1 MDWLGLKSSVTDIPM
16 DFQLQRLILI
26 DSFSPGRVVIFPLEG
41 GAVLTGRNGR
51 GKTSLLQLL
60 PVFFGENPNRI
71 VGTETNRLNFAG
83 YYLPRLTSYILF
95 EYRRRD
101 VTCLMAMHASESG
114 EEIRYRFVRSTYKPE
129 LFLQPDGRNIISSR
143 DIYGHLRRLN
153 LICSESISSVA
164 EYRAIIQGKTG
175 TGRDRQRQRSL
186 AADFAFVG
194 SGHHLTHIEK
204 IVSGMFLRR
213 TNFEDLQR
221 MVVSCIAEGPGQI
234 ALSTERKKIESWP
247 EHYEAYREVM
257 QEAPCMD
264 QVLAAE
270 MRLLASEA
278 ELGRLHA
285 RLRRLNDH
293 LEEAS
298 RRNRANR
305 ERLTQEADE
314 AETLARRQIELLE
327 GERDAARR
335 EAEDREGR
343 ISALR
348 NQEQDY
354 AKRDLPAKAMRVAD
368 EPRLRDEWEQRRQR
382 KLALLGQQQDI
393 SIRYD
398 GLLLEQRNR
407 FNEERERAQ
416 RERTLLEQGFSPR
429 FRDLEQAKDQALTAL
444 REAHRQAREQVDQRL
459 QALLG
464 EVGGWKE
471 KARNPQA
478 AADIQTAHQAKR
490 DAAAQ
495 AVKALEDART
505 EQQRLEKLRNEAR
518 LAFKEQEARLGQLR
532 GQRQKQVERLQAL
545 RLQQT
550 PGPDSLLYFLRSQRP
565 DWVFDIAKVVRED
578 ILMREDL
585 EPELLDALPSLYGVG
600 VDLERLDAHLAADEQ
615 GLQRE
620 AAEVEARLHSA
631 DAAIAEAGDGL
642 DKRNQ
647 RREAAQQALAMQEA
661 EVQRQ
666 VTQRQS
672 AQEEEQAAGKQVE
685 KSRKEAAAQAQ
696 SMLTELGKQSTVLR
710 GELQTLDQELRDDE
724 GERVSRY
731 TAERTALEAERKQL
745 LDVHDQ
751 TQAELKTAHET
762 QLRVMQREKEHA
774 LRGAG
779 VDTEALSRLEKEISD
794 LERQLQEARN
804 WREVV
809 TQWRLWLEQEW
820 PRRDGW
826 TQEAVAARRTEAD
839 REAALAMLLA
849 EREAARQRVQSEV
862 AALDKEFNRLAREQD
877 TVRQRLTHFTAY
889 PPDTEALGQAFDPA
903 WTLDLLAQQAN
914 ERLREVARELE
925 TIRKHIGEI
934 KRAFVARRGTPPEQF
949 YDAHRQALG
958 PDASERAWIAAF
970 KSWFSSDHD
979 QYRRT
984 LQVEANQIAGAIVAF
999 HRDMETFHRKVQ
1011 QFSRELQQSLDDSLS
1026 FESISR
1032 VTVQIVSVIRELEYW
1047 QSIDGMAEA
1056 HRVWLGQE
1064 GNELPPPEFAA
1075 TLRELLSHWEVR
1087 EGIRAELAS
1096 LIRIQGEVV
1105 ENGQTRVF
1113 RKAADLE
1120 RVSSNGL
1127 SYLIL
1132 CVIFIAFIN
1141 RIRRHAQVQVVWAL
1155 DELKDLDIGNI
1166 EALLATLQRNAI
1178 TLVSAFPDPDV
1189 DVLRLFPHRFSI
1201 EEGRRLVEVRV
1212 MEESEDV

>member
-1 MDWLGLKSSVTDIPM
+1 MTVDSSILEV

-101 VTCLMAMHASESG
+101 VVCLMVMHASESG
-114 EEIRYRFVRSTYKPE
+114 EEIRYRFVRSAYKPD

-143 DIYGHLRRLN
+143 DIYAHLRRLN

-175 TGRDRQRQRSL
+175 AGRDRQRQRSL
-186 AADFAFVG
+186 AADFGFVG
-194 SGHHLTHIEK
+194 GGHLTHIEK
-204 IVSGMFLRR
+204 IVSGMFMRK

-257 QEAPCMD
+257 QEAPRMED
-264 QVLAAE
+264 VLAAE
-270 MRLLASEA
+270 MRLLASEVD
-278 ELGRLHA
+278 LGRLHA

-293 LEEAS
+293 LEEAG

-305 ERLTQEADE
+305 DRLTQEADAAE
-314 AETLARRQIELLE
+314 ALARRQIEQLE

-343 ISALR
+343 VAALQK
-348 NQEQDY
+348 QEQDY
-354 AKRDLPAKAMRVAD
+354 AKRDLPAKAKRVVD
-368 EPRLRDEWEQRRQR
+368 EPRLRDEWEQRNQR

-393 SIRYD
+393 SVRYD
-398 GLLLEQRNR
+398 GLLVEQRKR

-429 FRDLEQAKDQALTAL
+429 FRDQELAKDQALTAL
-444 REAHRQAREQVDQRL
+444 RDAHRQAREQVDQRL
-459 QALLG
+459 RAMLG
-464 EVGGWKE
+464 EEGGWKE

-490 DAAAQ
+490 DAVAQ
-495 AVKALEDART
+495 AMKTLEEAQT
-505 EQQRLEKLRNEAR
+505 ERQRLEKLRNDAR
-518 LAFKEQEARLGQLR
+518 QAFEEQETRLGQLC
-532 GQRQKQVERLQAL
+532 GQRQKQADRLQAL

-578 ILMREDL
+578 ILVREDL
-585 EPELLDALPSLYGVG
+585 EPELLDALPSLYGIG

-620 AAEVEARLHSA
+620 AAEVEVRLHSA
-631 DAAIAEAGDGL
+631 EAAIAEAGVEL
-642 DKRNQ
+642 EKRNQ
-647 RREAAQQALAMQEA
+647 RRAAAQQGLALQET
-661 EVQRQ
+661 EVQRW

-672 AQEEEQAAGKQVE
+672 ALEEEQAAGKQVE

-696 SMLTELGKQSTVLR
+696 SMLAGLSKQSATLR
-710 GELQTLDQELRDDE
+710 GELQTLDQGLRDDE
-724 GERVSRY
+724 GERVRHY
-731 TAERTALEAERKQL
+731 NGERSALEAERKQH
-745 LDVHDQ
+745 LDVHDHA
-751 TQAELKTAHET
+751 QAERKAAHEG
-762 QLRVMQREKEHA
+762 QLREMEQEKEKA

-779 VDTEALSRLEKEISD
+779 VDTEALGRLEKEISG
-794 LERQLQEARN
+794 LERQIQEARN
-804 WREVV
+804 WREDVA
-809 TQWRLWLEQEW
+809 QWQLWLEQEW
-820 PRRDGW
+820 PRRDGL
-826 TQEAVAARRTEAD
+826 TQEAAAARRTEANKK
-839 REAALAMLLA
+839 AALTKLLA
-849 EREAARQRVQSEV
+849 EREANRQRVQAEV
-862 AALDKEFNRLAREQD
+862 AILDKEFKRLEREQD
-877 TVRQRLTHFTAY
+877 TVRQRLAHVAAY
-889 PPDTEALGQAFDPA
+889 PPDAEALGQTFDPA
-903 WTLDLLAQQAN
+903 WTLELLAQQAN

-925 TIRKHIGEI
+925 TLRKHIGEI
-934 KRAFVARRGTPPEQF
+934 KRAFVARRDTPPEQF

-958 PDASERAWIAAF
+958 PDASERAWIDAF
-970 KSWFSSDHD
+970 KSWFATDHD

-999 HRDMETFHRKVQ
+999 HREMETFHRKVQ

-1047 QSIDGMAEA
+1047 QAIDGMAEA

-1075 TLRELLSHWEVR
+1075 TLRNLLSHWEVR
-1087 EGIRAELAS
+1087 EGIRAELAN

-1166 EALLATLQRNAI
+1166 EALLETLKRNAI

-1201 EEGRRLVEVRV
+1201 EEGRRLVEVRL
-1212 MEESEDV
+1212 MEENEDV

>member
-1 MDWLGLKSSVTDIPM
+1 M

-101 VTCLMAMHASESG
+101 VVSLVAMHASESG
-114 EEIRYRFVRSTYKPE
+114 EEIRYRFVRSAYKPE

-143 DIYGHLRRLN
+143 DIYAHLRRLN

-194 SGHHLTHIEK
+194 SGHHLTHMEK
-204 IVSGMFLRR
+204 IVSGMFLRK

-257 QEAPCMD
+257 QEAPRMEE
-264 QVLAAE
+264 VLVAE

-285 RLRRLNDH
+285 RLRRLLDH
-293 LEEAS
+293 MEEAS

-305 ERLTQEADE
+305 ERLTQEADAAE
-314 AETLARRQIELLE
+314 AFSRRQIELLE

-343 ISALR
+343 VAEL
-348 NQEQDY
+348 QKQQQDY
-354 AKRDLPAKAMRVAD
+354 AERDLPAKAQRVAE
-368 EPRLRDEWEQRRQR
+368 EPRLRDEWEQRNQR
-382 KLALLGQQQDI
+382 KQALLGQQQDI

-407 FNEERERAQ
+407 FNEARERAQ

-429 FRDLEQAKDQALTAL
+429 FCDLEQAKDQALTAL

-459 QALLG
+459 QAVLG
-464 EVGGWKE
+464 EVGGWNE

-478 AADIQTAHQAKR
+478 ASDFLTAHQAKR
-490 DAAAQ
+490 DAVAQ
-495 AVKALEDART
+495 AMKALEEAQT
-505 EQQRLEKLRNEAR
+505 ERHRLEKLRNEAR
-518 LAFKEQEARLGQLR
+518 QSFEEQEKSLGQLR
-532 GQRQKQVERLQAL
+532 GQRQNQADHLQSL

-565 DWVFDIAKVVRED
+565 DWVFDIAKVVQED
-578 ILMREDL
+578 ILVREDL
-585 EPELLDALPSLYGVG
+585 DPELLNALPSLYGIG
-600 VDLERLDAHLAADEQ
+600 VDLERLDAHLAADEH

-620 AAEVEARLHSA
+620 ATDVETRLQSA
-631 DAAIAEAGDGL
+631 DAAIVDAGIEL
-642 DKRNQ
+642 EKCNQ
-647 RREAAQQALAMQEA
+647 RREAAQQTLALQET
-661 EVQRQ
+661 EVQRW

-672 AQEEEQAAGKQVE
+672 AQEEEQAATKQVE
-685 KSRKEAAAQAQ
+685 KSRKEAAAQALT
-696 SMLTELGKQSTVLR
+696 MLADLGKQSAALR
-710 GELQTLDQELRDDE
+710 GELQALEQGLRDDE
-724 GERVSRY
+724 GERVRRY
-731 TAERTALEAERKQL
+731 NAERSELEAERKQL

-751 TQAELKTAHET
+751 AQAERKIAHEA
-762 QLRVMQREKEHA
+762 QLQSMQQEKEEA
-774 LRGAG
+774 LRSAG
-779 VDTEALSRLEKEISD
+779 VNTEALGRLEKEIGD
-794 LERQLQEARN
+794 LERQLQEARD
-804 WREVV
+804 WREEV

-820 PRRDGW
+820 PRRDRL
-826 TQEAVAARRTEAD
+826 TQEAANARRTEAD
-839 REAALAMLLA
+839 KKAALAKLLA
-849 EREAARQRVQSEV
+849 EREAARQRVQAEM
-862 AALDKEFNRLAREQD
+862 AALDKAFKHLEQEQG
-877 TVRQRLTHFTAY
+877 TVRQRLIHVAVY
-889 PPDTEALGQAFDPA
+889 PPDAEVLGQSFDPA
-903 WTLDLLAQQAN
+903 WTLELLAQQAN
-914 ERLREVARELE
+914 ERLRDVARELE
-925 TIRKHIGEI
+925 TLRKHIGEI

-958 PDASERAWIAAF
+958 PDASERGWIAAF
-970 KSWFSSDHD
+970 KSWFASDHD

-1047 QSIDGMAEA
+1047 QAIDGMAEA

-1166 EALLATLQRNAI
+1166 EALLATLQRNDI

-1212 MEESEDV
+1212 MQESEDV

>member
-1 MDWLGLKSSVTDIPM
+1 M

-60 PVFFGENPNRI
+60 PVFFGESPNRI

-101 VTCLMAMHASESG
+101 VVCLMAMHASESG
-114 EEIRYRFVRSTYKPE
+114 EEIRYRFVRSPYKAE

-143 DIYGHLRRLN
+143 DIYAHLKRLN

-175 TGRDRQRQRSL
+175 AGRDRQRQRSL

-194 SGHHLTHIEK
+194 SGHHLTHMEK
-204 IVSGMFLRR
+204 IVSGMFLRK

-257 QEAPCMD
+257 QEAPRMD
-264 QVLAAE
+264 EVIAAE
-270 MRLLASEA
+270 VRLLGGEA

-285 RLRRLNDH
+285 RLLRLHDH
-293 LEEAS
+293 LDEAG
-298 RRNRANR
+298 RRNRIQKERQAGEAN
-305 ERLTQEADE
+305 E

-343 ISALR
+343 AAALQDQDR
-348 NQEQDY
+348 DY
-354 AKRDLPAKAMRVAD
+354 AKRELPAKAKRVAD
-368 EPRLRDEWEQRRQR
+368 EARLRDEWEQRNQR
-382 KLALLGQQQDI
+382 KQTLLGQQQDI
-393 SIRYD
+393 SVRYD
-398 GLLLEQRNR
+398 NLLVEQRKR

-416 RERTLLEQGFSPR
+416 QERTFLEQNFSPR
-429 FRDLEQAKDQALTAL
+429 FRDLEQAKDQDLAAL
-444 REAHRQAREQVDQRL
+444 RDIHRQSREQVDQRL
-459 QALLG
+459 RAVLG
-464 EVGGWKE
+464 EEGGWRV
-471 KARNPQA
+471 KASSPQA
-478 AADIQTAHQAKR
+478 TAEILTAQQAKR
-490 DAAAQ
+490 DALTLAR
-495 AVKALEDART
+495 KALEDSQT
-505 EQQRLEKLRNEAR
+505 EQRRLEKLRNEAR
-518 LAFKEQEARLGQLR
+518 QAFSEQETRLGQLR
-532 GQRQKQVERLQAL
+532 GQRQKQAERLQAL

-565 DWVFDIAKVVRED
+565 EWVFDIAKVVRED
-578 ILMREDL
+578 ILVREDL
-585 EPELLDALPSLYGVG
+585 EPELLDALPNLYGIG
-600 VDLERLDAHLAADEQ
+600 VELERLDAHLAADEQ

-620 AAEVEARLHSA
+620 AAEVEARLRSA
-631 DAAIAEAGDGL
+631 DAAIAEAGDEL

-647 RREAAQQALAMQEA
+647 QREAAQQALALQET
-661 EVQRQ
+661 E
-666 VTQRQS
+666 TQRLVTNRQS
-672 AQEEEQAAGKQVE
+672 TQEEEQAASKQVE

-696 SMLTELGKQSTVLR
+696 TMLTELSKQIATLR
-710 GELQTLDQELRDDE
+710 SELQTLDQGWHNDE
-724 GERVSRY
+724 GERVRRY
-731 TAERTALEAERKQL
+731 NAERSALEGERKQVI
-745 LDVHDQ
+745 DIHDH
-751 TQAELKTAHET
+751 TQVERKTAHEG
-762 QLRVMQREKEHA
+762 QLREMEQEKEQA

-779 VDTEALSRLEKEISD
+779 VDTEALGRLEKEIGE
-794 LERQLQEARN
+794 LERQLQEARS
-804 WREVV
+804 WREEVA
-809 TQWRLWLEQEW
+809 QWQLWLGQEW
-820 PRRDGW
+820 PRREGLI
-826 TQEAVAARRTEAD
+826 QEAAAARHIEAD
-839 REAALAMLLA
+839 KKTALTKLLA
-849 EREAARQRVQSEV
+849 EREAARQCIQVEMT
-862 AALDKEFNRLAREQD
+862 ALDKAFKELEREQS
-877 TVRQRLTHFTAY
+877 TVRQRLAHVADY
-889 PPDTEALGQAFDPA
+889 PPDVEMLGQDFDPA
-903 WTLDLLAQQAN
+903 WTLELLAQQAN

-925 TIRKHIGEI
+925 VIRKHIGEI
-934 KRAFVARRGTPPEQF
+934 KRAFVTRRDTPPEQF

-958 PDASERAWIAAF
+958 PEASERAWIAAF
-970 KSWFSSDHD
+970 KSWFVSDHD

-1032 VTVQIVSVIRELEYW
+1032 VTVQIVSVIRELEFW
-1047 QSIDGMAEA
+1047 QAIDGMAEA

-1064 GNELPPPEFAA
+1064 GNELPPPEFSA
-1075 TLRELLSHWEVR
+1075 TLRNLLSHWEVR
-1087 EGIRAELAS
+1087 EGIRAELAN

-1166 EALLATLQRNAI
+1166 EALLEILKRNAI
-1178 TLVSAFPDPDV
+1178 TLVSAFPDPDA
-1189 DVLRLFPHRFSI
+1189 DVLRLFSHRFSI
-1201 EEGRRLVEVRV
+1201 EEGRRLVEVRL
-1212 MEESEDV
+1212 MEDEEHV

>member
-1 MDWLGLKSSVTDIPM
+1 
-16 DFQLQRLILI
+16 
-26 DSFSPGRVVIFPLEG
+26 
-41 GAVLTGRNGR
+41 
-51 GKTSLLQLL
+51 
-60 PVFFGENPNRI
+60 
-71 VGTETNRLNFAG
+71 
-83 YYLPRLTSYILF
+83 
-95 EYRRRD
+95 
-101 VTCLMAMHASESG
+101 
-114 EEIRYRFVRSTYKPE
+114 
-129 LFLQPDGRNIISSR
+129 LQPDGRNIISSR
-143 DIYGHLRRLN
+143 DIYAHLRRLN

-164 EYRAIIQGKTG
+164 EYRTIIQGKTG

-314 AETLARRQIELLE
+314 AETLARRQVEQLE
-327 GERDAARR
+327 GERDTARR

-343 ISALR
+343 VVALQDQDR
-348 NQEQDY
+348 DY
-354 AKRDLPAKAMRVAD
+354 AKRDLPAKAKRVAD

-429 FRDLEQAKDQALTAL
+429 FRDLEQAKDQELTAL
-444 REAHRQAREQVDQRL
+444 REVHRQAREQVDQRL
-459 QALLG
+459 RAVLG

-478 AADIQTAHQAKR
+478 APDILAAHQSKR
-490 DAAAQ
+490 DAVAQ
-495 AVKALEDART
+495 AMKALEEART

-518 LAFKEQEARLGQLR
+518 QAFDEQEARLGQLR
-532 GQRQKQVERLQAL
+532 GQRQKQADRLQAL

-578 ILMREDL
+578 ILVREDL

-620 AAEVEARLHSA
+620 AAEIEARLHSA
-631 DAAIAEAGDGL
+631 DAAIADAGVEL
-642 DKRNQ
+642 DKCNQ
-647 RREAAQQALAMQEA
+647 RRDAAQQALAMQEA

-685 KSRKEAAAQAQ
+685 KNRKEVAAQAQ
-696 SMLTELGKQSTVLR
+696 AMLADLGKQSAALG
-710 GELQTLDQELRDDE
+710 GELQTLDQKLRDDE
-724 GERVSRY
+724 GERVRRY
-731 TAERTALEAERKQL
+731 TSERSALEAERKQL
-745 LDVHDQ
+745 LDLHDHAQAKRKTVH
-751 TQAELKTAHET
+751 EG
-762 QLRVMQREKEHA
+762 QLLEMQQEKEKA
-774 LRGAG
+774 LRSAG
-779 VDTEALSRLEKEISD
+779 VNTEALGRLEKEISD
-794 LERQLQEARN
+794 LERQLQEARD
-804 WREVV
+804 WQEAVA
-809 TQWRLWLEQEW
+809 QWRLWLEQEW

-839 REAALAMLLA
+839 KKAELVKLLA
-849 EREAARQRVQSEV
+849 EREAARQRVQAEV

-877 TVRQRLTHFTAY
+877 TVRQRLVHVAAY
-889 PPDTEALGQAFDPA
+889 LPDAEALGQAFDPA
-903 WTLDLLAQQAN
+903 WTLELLAQQAN

-934 KRAFVARRGTPPEQF
+934 KRAFVTRRDTPPEQF

-999 HRDMETFHRKVQ
+999 HRDMEIFHRKVQ

-1075 TLRELLSHWEVR
+1075 TLRDLLSHWEVR

-1120 RVSSNGL
+1120 RVSSNGCL
-1127 SYLIL
+1127 
-1132 CVIFIAFIN
+1132 
-1141 RIRRHAQVQVVWAL
+1141 
-1155 DELKDLDIGNI
+1155 
-1166 EALLATLQRNAI
+1166 T
-1178 TLVSAFPDPDV
+1178 
-1189 DVLRLFPHRFSI
+1189 
-1201 EEGRRLVEVRV
+1201 
-1212 MEESEDV
+1212 

>member
-1 MDWLGLKSSVTDIPM
+1 M

-101 VTCLMAMHASESG
+101 VTCLMVMHASESG
-114 EEIRYRFVRSTYKPE
+114 EEIRYRFVRSAYKPE
-129 LFLQPDGRNIISSR
+129 MFLQPDGRNIIASR
-143 DIYGHLRRLN
+143 DIYAHLKHLN

-194 SGHHLTHIEK
+194 GGHHLTHMEK
-204 IVSGMFLRR
+204 IVSGMFLRK

-221 MVVSCIAEGPGQI
+221 MVVSCIADGPGQI

-257 QEAPCMD
+257 QEAPRMD
-264 QVLAAE
+264 EVLAAE

-285 RLRRLNDH
+285 RLRRLHDH
-293 LEEAS
+293 LDEAG
-298 RRNRANR
+298 RQNRAMR
-305 ERLTQEADE
+305 ERQTREADE
-314 AETLARRQIELLE
+314 AEAAIRRQVEVLE

-335 EAEDREGR
+335 EAEDREQR
-343 ISALR
+343 LSALQK
-348 NQEQDY
+348 QEQDY
-354 AKRDLPAKAMRVAD
+354 ARRDLPNKAKRVAD
-368 EPRLRDEWEQRRQR
+368 EPRLRDEWEQRNQR
-382 KLALLGQQQDI
+382 KQVLLGQQQDI
-393 SIRYD
+393 SVRYD
-398 GLLLEQRNR
+398 GLMVEQRKR
-407 FNEERERAQ
+407 FNEEREQAQ
-416 RERTLLEQGFSPR
+416 QERTRLEQAFSPR
-429 FRDLEQAKDQALTAL
+429 FRDLEQAKDQDLKVL
-444 REAHRQAREQVDQRL
+444 RETHQQARDQLDQRL
-459 QALLG
+459 QSVLA
-464 EVGGWKE
+464 EEGGWRV
-471 KARNPQA
+471 KASSPQA
-478 AADIQTAHQAKR
+478 AAEILATHQAKR
-490 DAAAQ
+490 DVHAQ
-495 AVKALEDART
+495 ARKALEEAQT
-505 EQQRLEKLRNEAR
+505 EQRRLEKLRNEAR
-518 LAFKEQEARLGQLR
+518 QAFAEQETRLAQAH
-532 GQRQKQVERLQAL
+532 GQRKQQAERLQAL

-578 ILMREDL
+578 LLVREDL
-585 EPELLDALPSLYGVG
+585 DPELLDALPSLYGIG
-600 VDLERLDAHLAADEQ
+600 VNLERLDAHLAADEQ

-620 AAEVEARLHSA
+620 AAEVEARLRSA
-631 DAAIAEAGDGL
+631 DAAITDAAGEL
-642 DKRNQ
+642 EKCNQ
-647 RREAAQQALAMQEA
+647 RREAAQQTLALQET
-661 EVQRQ
+661 EVQRL
-666 VTQRQS
+666 VTHRQN

-696 SMLTELGKQSTVLR
+696 AMLADLGKQSAALR
-710 GELQTLDQELRDDE
+710 GELQKLDTGLRDDE
-724 GERVSRY
+724 GERGRRY
-731 TAERTALEAERKQL
+731 NAERSTLETERKQALDLHDQAQAERKA
-745 LDVHDQ
+745 VH
-751 TQAELKTAHET
+751 ER
-762 QLRVMQREKEHA
+762 QLREMQQEKEQA

-779 VDTEALSRLEKEISD
+779 VDTEALGRLEKEIAE

-804 WREVV
+804 WREEVA
-809 TQWRLWLEQEW
+809 QWQLWLGQEW
-820 PRRDGW
+820 PRREGL
-826 TQEAVAARRTEAD
+826 TQEAAVARRIEAD
-839 REAALAMLLA
+839 KKAALTKLLA
-849 EREAARQRVQSEV
+849 EREAARQRVQAEV
-862 AALDKEFNRLAREQD
+862 AILDKDFARLEREQA
-877 TVRQRLTHFTAY
+877 TVRQRLVHVAAY
-889 PPDTEALGQAFDPA
+889 PPDAELLGQVFDPA
-903 WTLDLLAQQAN
+903 WTPEFLAQQAN
-914 ERLREVARELE
+914 QRLQEVARELE
-925 TIRKHIGEI
+925 TLRKHIGEI
-934 KRAFVARRGTPPEQF
+934 KRAFVARRETPPEQF
-949 YDAHRQALG
+949 YEAHRQVLG

-970 KSWFSSDHD
+970 KSWFASDHD

-1032 VTVQIVSVIRELEYW
+1032 VTVEIVSVIRQLEYW
-1047 QSIDGMAEA
+1047 QAIDGMAEA
-1056 HRVWLGQE
+1056 HRVWLGQA

-1075 TLRELLSHWEVR
+1075 TLRNLLSHWEVR
-1087 EGIRAELAS
+1087 EGIRAELS
-1096 LIRIQGEVV
+1096 NLIRIQGEVV

-1166 EALLATLQRNAI
+1166 EALLDILRRNAI

-1212 MEESEDV
+1212 MEEIEHV